1 MIPVTT
7 LTLADT
13 AATEALGKRL
23 AAWLTPGKTV
33 YLRGELGAGKTTLVR
48 GLLRA
53 LGHQGAVK
61 SPTYTLIEPYEFQ
74 NFSVIHCDFYRI
86 SDPAE
91 LMFLGLSDM
100 LEQRPV
106 LLIEWPEQAAGSPEL
121 PAADVII
128 DLAYTDTGRRCQIAA
143 DRRHQQALVAV
154 INKSEARKNV

>member
-74 NFSVIHCDFYRI
+74 NFSVFHCDFHRI
-86 SDPAE
+86 SDPFAT
-91 LMFLGLSDM
+91 LYLLTIYIRY
-100 LEQRPV
+100 QRVPPKV
-106 LLIEWPEQAAGSPEL
+106 PHALLPI
-121 PAADVII
+121 ADI
-128 DLAYTDTGRRCQIAA
+128 
-143 DRRHQQALVAV
+143 
-154 INKSEARKNV
+154 